1 MSALAVAVQRLWR
14 IHLTGFLLHGILSKS
29 DPLAEP
35 PQTSSASDS
44 QRDKPLNTTKS
55 ISALVLNNACIPSC
69 VTPQT
74 RESILYVGKA
84 VAIVKNQ
91 GYSQKQLP
99 KQMIFEYSEAFER
112 VLPQDG
118 FSFDRVV
125 AELRTT
131 ISEFL
136 WAHVL
141 KEKDVEEAVESLSEY
156 FLLRNGEFAVALIRE
171 IERLKTTKLSSRSS
185 GIREQDLSLALLRAS
200 LGTTAQHDPSLSR
213 IQFHLPGGPIK
224 PFSVPRP
231 GAMTAGMISEFSDY
245 LLGTPLLLNYAL
257 QWPLDL
263 FLVPSDLQIYSHL
276 FAYFSAIRRA
286 QHITSECWTSLS
298 NAQRSRRR
306 WTGPGSEGGTEDSEA
321 RARLLRCGWG
331 VLRQML
337 WFLDT
342 LWGYLMNDVVGVQYR
357 KFKDQLKPPLP
368 PPPVPLEPRIT
379 PRPSTPGNVKD
390 KSTPE
395 RPKSKSTPEKPKSK
409 GTPEK
414 SKDKSHHQRPA
425 VKSPSKNT
433 TGEPESEDPPRPESV
448 ASERTRDGTIL
459 AQSHRSVHSVA
470 STITA
475 RKLRHLDFS
484 TLRLLHSTY
493 LRSLLTG
500 SLLADP
506 TAATTIRSILD
517 VCNEFVGQIER
528 WGGDVLPALLSEGSL
543 AAQDAGVGKKVKER
557 WAIVREIDG
566 TLNELL
572 HSFYQHLTESMS
584 HGSTNVPISADAS
597 VLLNASTTILG
608 LNVFRNLGGKSGAG
622 PARGV
627 MGKDGEATRQLEH
640 LLLRL
645 DFNSALSTA
654 QLNKVSE
661 GDDTELLD
669 AGET

>member
-1 MSALAVAVQRLWR
+1 MIGVLQEYEDLIMETEARVLKKDSELVGAQLFVPLSSVRAVFSVWDAPLAALDRLVSDIYKGPGGKRSAGRETEEASPASSSKTDLPRWSPGPLIDLLLDRAQSGVHRVAEIMSILAVAVQRLWR

-35 PQTSSASDS
+35 PQNSATSDS
-44 QRDKPLNTTKS
+44 QRDKPPPRTTKS
-55 ISALVLNNACIPSC
+55 LSALVLNNACIPAC

-99 KQMIFEYSEAFER
+99 KEMIFEYSEAFER

-141 KEKDVEEAVESLSEY
+141 KERDVEEAVESLSEY

-171 IERLKTTKLSSRSS
+171 IERLKITKLITTSSRSS

-200 LGTTAQHDPSLSR
+200 LGTTAQHDPSLSK

-224 PFSVPRP
+224 PFSAPKP
-231 GAMTAGMISEFSDY
+231 GALTAGMISEFSDY
-245 LLGTPLLLNYAL
+245 LLGTPLMLNYAL

-321 RARLLRCGWG
+321 RRRLLRCGWG

-357 KFKDQLKPPLP
+357 KFKDQLKPPPP
-368 PPPVPLEPRIT
+368 PPPVPLEPRMT
-379 PRPSTPGNVKD
+379 PRPSTPGTVKD

-395 RPKSKSTPEKPKSK
+395 RSKTKSTPEKPK
-409 GTPEK
+409 
-414 SKDKSHHQRPA
+414 DRSHHLNSP
-425 VKSPSKNT
+425 VKSPRKSTAEETK
-433 TGEPESEDPPRPESV
+433 SEDHPRPESV
-448 ASERTRDGTIL
+448 ASVRTRDGTIL

-470 STITA
+470 STITPK
-475 RKLRHLDFS
+475 KLRHLDFS

-506 TAATTIRSILD
+506 TAATTIRNILD

-528 WGGDVLPALLSEGSL
+528 
-543 AAQDAGVGKKVKER
+543 
-557 WAIVREIDG
+557 
-566 TLNELL
+566 
-572 HSFYQHLTESMS
+572 
-584 HGSTNVPISADAS
+584 
-597 VLLNASTTILG
+597 
-608 LNVFRNLGGKSGAG
+608 
-622 PARGV
+622 
-627 MGKDGEATRQLEH
+627 
-640 LLLRL
+640 
-645 DFNSALSTA
+645 
-654 QLNKVSE
+654 
-661 GDDTELLD
+661 
-669 AGET
+669 